1 MSIHSK
7 NFKLVILTGLILSSL
22 SGLTG
27 CSNKNRDIKNFD
39 TLIIAEIQ
47 DNTYGIAEL
56 HKDKTKDY
64 IYEVKDNKIINEIQ
78 NSSVYDTAE
87 IIRLN
92 EDVDKANITL
102 KDRYTNDTYDA
113 TLEESSA
120 HIKYL
125 QNNGYN
131 IIRQVN
137 TQDFID
143 ILLSK
148 GSDTKRVIIYPDKLV
163 VSSIEPKELN
173 IKNYIK

>member
-1 MSIHSK
+1 MSIHSRK
-7 NFKLVILTGLILSSL
+7 AKLIIITGLILSSL
-22 SGLTG
+22 SGITG
-27 CSNKNRDIKNFD
+27 CGNKNKDIKNYD
-39 TLIIAEIQ
+39 TVLIAEIQ
-47 DNTYGIAEL
+47 DNTYGNVEL
-56 HKDKTKDY
+56 HKDIAESY
-64 IYEVKDNKIINEIQ
+64 IYEVKENKIINEIQ
-78 NSSVYDTAE
+78 SSSVYDTVE
-87 IIRLN
+87 LMRLN

-113 TLEESSA
+113 TLDESSA

-125 QNNGYN
+125 QSNGYN

-148 GSDTKRVIIYPDKLV
+148 GSDTKRVIIYSDKLV